1 MPLRDTGNRMNKII
15 DYGLTILFV
24 YCTWD
29 IWIEEISFITRTISD
44 ALSQVK

>member
-1 MPLRDTGNRMNKII
+1 MLLRDTGNRMNKII

-29 IWIEEISFITRTISD
+29 IWVSDINEIIGMFT
-44 ALSQVK
+44 K